1 MTPEAVIYRYLE
13 LVDPGRVDL
22 DMLLRLV
29 CSDAD
34 LLSRWL
40 RILQIPARS
49 TELTERLGHLGPDE
63 LKGIADAQVWTVS
76 PTPDSARLSLDQWQ
90 SVLRAAYLAEVLVG
104 GLSENPADESEED
117 SASVR
122 MRALL
127 ALSGV
132 HLDNDKKL
140 ADLIAFRGARPDLLE
155 DAALELRVF
164 AVVDSLELG
173 RDAAVANQVLG
184 LSADRYQ
191 AYLETADTLVALHV
205 EQLQLVTDPD
215 IDWTHRIWLR
225 QQISVAT
232 TAFQECNTLQEI
244 AEKHTQVSRSLFTRA
259 PLLLLQSDD
268 LERFVLYPDQ
278 SLSVSRSSLSSVVA
292 QVARD
297 GVTKSI
303 SDDYEIAVVDRQ
315 LLQRLGCEQ
324 ALVRATKGEPI
335 AVFIVDVD
343 DDLDVDAATELYVDA
358 FERYLPRSTTADE
371 DPSDRRL
378 EAYRSQEIERLR
390 EVVHEANNP
399 LSIVHNYLHILEL
412 RFQDDPTTA
421 EQLQLIANELNRAGQ
436 IFTRA
441 RDVSEVEEIALAEPS
456 ELGELDIVEWL
467 REIHQIQ
474 APSLQGN
481 GVEFEFQS
489 SVEILMCLVRQS
501 ELHQI
506 LVNLIK
512 NAGEA
517 TAVGGHVRLVLQH
530 RHFRNGVPGLQIEV
544 SDTGPGLPDNVL
556 RNLRGQKESSKGG
569 DHQGIGLQV
578 VYRLVEEIGSEL
590 DLSTDEYGTSFRLF
604 IPSESHA

>member
-13 LVDPGRVDL
+13 LVDPGRLDL
-22 DMLLRLV
+22 DALLRLV
-29 CSDAD
+29 SSDAD

-40 RILQIPARS
+40 RILQIPACS
-49 TELTERLGHLGPDE
+49 ETLTERLSRLGPDE

-104 GLSENPADESEED
+104 GLRPGGDQAPEED
-117 SASVR
+117 GASIR

-132 HLDNDKKL
+132 HLENDSKL

-173 RDAAVANQVLG
+173 RDAAIASQVLG
-184 LSADRYQ
+184 LSSDRYQ
-191 AYLETADTLVALHV
+191 AYLETADTLVAIHV
-205 EQLQLVTDPD
+205 EQLKLVTDPD
-215 IDWTHRIWLR
+215 IDWAHRIWLR

-232 TAFQECNTLQEI
+232 TAFQDCSSLLDMAN
-244 AEKHTQVSRSLFTRA
+244 KHTQVSRSLFTRA

-268 LERFVLYPDQ
+268 LEKYELFPDQ
-278 SLSVSRSSLSSVVA
+278 SISIGRASTSSVIA
-292 QVARD
+292 EVARS
-297 GVTKSI
+297 GTTKTI

-315 LLQRLGCEQ
+315 LLQYLDCEH
-324 ALVRATKGEPI
+324 ALVRATTSEPI
-335 AVFIVDVD
+335 AIFVVDVD
-343 DDLDVDAATELYVDA
+343 DDLDVDAATEMYVDA
-358 FERYLPRSTTADE
+358 FERHLPRSEQPTE
-371 DPSDRRL
+371 SDSANIEL
-378 EAYRSQEIERLR
+378 EAYRAQEVERLR

-421 EQLQLIANELNRAGQ
+421 EQLQLISSELDRAGR

-441 RDVSEVEEIALAEPS
+441 REVSEVVEVEMIEPS
-456 ELGELDIVEWL
+456 ALGELDLVDWL
-467 REIHQIQ
+467 RQVHQLQ
-474 APSLQGN
+474 LPSLQAN
-481 GVEFEFQS
+481 GVEFVFES
-489 SVEILMCLVRQS
+489 SVATLICLVRQT

-506 LVNLIK
+506 LTNLIK

-517 TAVGGHVRLVLQH
+517 TSMGGRVTLTLEH
-530 RHFRNGVPGLQIEV
+530 RYFRNGVAGMQIEIA
-544 SDTGPGLPDNVL
+544 DTGPGLPDDVL
-556 RNLRGQKESSKGG
+556 RNLRGQKETHKGG

-590 DLSTDEYGTSFRLF
+590 DLSTGENGTSFRLF
-604 IPSESHA
+604 IPSE